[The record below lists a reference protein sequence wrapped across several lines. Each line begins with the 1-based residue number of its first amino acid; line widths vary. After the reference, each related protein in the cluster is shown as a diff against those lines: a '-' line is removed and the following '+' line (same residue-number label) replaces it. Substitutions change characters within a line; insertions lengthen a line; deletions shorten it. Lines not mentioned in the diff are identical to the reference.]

1 MKRKRKNLKLNVS
14 NLYIAMALVFV
25 FGFAIFGTSKIFLA
39 EETPI
44 NQTELKKE
52 FDLRTDGKLQINKWI
67 YDEEQKMMEV
77 VLVTSGMKDYT
88 TDLEFTAVSKKNVN
102 QELPV
107 EVVLNDNDIFILQV
121 KDVPNNF
128 DQLAIRLHKSEKALN
143 TAFTEDEQAEQES
156 NTFSTIYTDERVVDR
171 KRIDQQD
178 AREYTNEITDELIV
192 QTKEKQDLTKTEIE
206 NLTSIN
212 EEIQKGIEELQSEL
226 LYQTAD
232 EQIETNNT
240 IYKLT
245 QDIEMN
251 NKKIEEKQ
259 ADIHNLNAKIEKL
272 EQKKRDMSI

>member
-192 QTKEKQDLTKTEIE
+192 QTKEKQELTKTEIE

>member
-128 DQLAIRLHKSEKALN
+128 DQLAIRLHKSQKALN

>member
-14 NLYIAMALVFV
+14 TLYIATALAFV
-25 FGFAIFGTSKIFLA
+25 FGFAIFGTSKMFLA

-52 FDLRTDGKLQINKWI
+52 FDLRTEGKLQINKWI
-67 YDEEQKMMEV
+67 YDAEQKMMEV
-77 VLVTSGMKDYT
+77 VLVTYGMKDYT

-102 QELPV
+102 QELPL
-107 EVVLNDNDIFILQV
+107 EVVLNDNDIYILQIHN
-121 KDVPNNF
+121 VPNNF
-128 DQLAIRLHKSEKALN
+128 DQLAIRLHKSEKSLD
-143 TAFTEDEQAEQES
+143 TAFTEDGQTEQES
-156 NTFSTIYTDERVVDR
+156 NSFSTIYTDERVVDR
-171 KRIDQQD
+171 KRIDKQD
-178 AREYTNEITDELIV
+178 AREYTIEITDDLIE
-192 QTKEKQDLTKTEIE
+192 QTKEKQKLAITEIE
-206 NLTSIN
+206 NLNSVN

-245 QDIEMN
+245 QDIETN